1 MQRLKRHPEKH
12 PMYDSI
18 TETYT
23 QYEQACSKC
32 IDDLYRTAYLVLV
45 DADAAEKFV
54 TEICVAGV
62 HKYDDLEDEA
72 EIRFRLTSDLYHRL
86 KRRLWFC
93 TPNTDPLPE
102 QLQGLTKQERLTLA
116 MRFSSG
122 LTVENSGQIL
132 KLSEAEFR
140 RLVNGVIHKQTTVR
154 KSLRENIKTY

>member
-1 MQRLKRHPEKH
+1 
-12 PMYDSI
+12 MYDSI

-32 IDDLYRTAYLVLV
+32 IDDLYHTAYLVLV

-72 EIRFRLTSDLYHRL
+72 EIRFRLTSDLYHRI
-86 KRRLWFC
+86 KCRLWFC
-93 TPNTDPLPE
+93 IPNTDTLPE
-102 QLQGLTKQERLTLA
+102 QLQVLTKQERLIVA

-122 LTVENSGQIL
+122 LSAAESGQIL
-132 KLSEAEFR
+132 KLSEAKYR
-140 RLVNGVIHKQTTVR
+140 RLANGVIHKQTLYGRVC
-154 KSLRENIKTY
+154 EKT

>member
-1 MQRLKRHPEKH
+1 
-12 PMYDSI
+12 MYDTI

-23 QYEQACSKC
+23 AYEQACSQC

-62 HKYDDLEDEA
+62 HKYEQLEDEA

-93 TPNTDPLPE
+93 TPNTDALPE
-102 QLQGLTKQERLTLA
+102 QLQVLTKLERLTLA

-122 LTVENSGQIL
+122 LSAAESGRIL
-132 KLSEAEFR
+132 GLSAD
-140 RLVNGVIHKQTTVR
+140 GYR
-154 KSLRENIKTY
+154 KRINEIMHTMI